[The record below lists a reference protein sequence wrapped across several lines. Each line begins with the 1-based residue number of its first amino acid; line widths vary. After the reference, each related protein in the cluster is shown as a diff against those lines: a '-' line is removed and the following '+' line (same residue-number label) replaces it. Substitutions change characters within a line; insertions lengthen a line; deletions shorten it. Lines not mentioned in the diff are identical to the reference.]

1 MGYTRKENYYFG
13 EKQCSLGEELRELTA
28 EANEEGILEK
38 IDKIILLHE
47 QDLVAT
53 AKKGYVSYSLPT
65 EEAATV
71 APLIYR
77 NSKIVLPHIVNNY
90 ELNVRALQPGIGVGI
105 AEVIFFWD
113 KEASIENCSV
123 TALR

>member
-1 MGYTRKENYYFG
+1 MGYIQKEDYYFG
-13 EKQCSLGEELRELTA
+13 GEQRYLGEELRELTA
-28 EANEEGILEK
+28 EATEEGILEK

-47 QDLVAT
+47 RDLIAT

-65 EEAATV
+65 EEAAAI
-71 APLIYR
+71 APLIYS

-90 ELNVRALQPGIGVGI
+90 KLNVRALQPGIGVGI

-113 KEASIENCSV
+113 KEAAIENCSV